1 MPEASEIRGIAM
13 RAADHSWVDHDP
25 GSAFVVLGMHGE
37 GGVSTLTRFAAGTLG
52 SWHTHPGGEEF
63 YVLEGHIRVGGEDF
77 RAGDYLYTPPG
88 GGHRV
93 EAVTDALLFVSL
105 PKLPVYETTPNSGTE

>member
-1 MPEASEIRGIAM
+1 M
-13 RAADHSWVDHDP
+13 
-25 GSAFVVLGMHGE
+25 
-37 GGVSTLTRFAAGTLG
+37 
-52 SWHTHPGGEEF
+52 
-63 YVLEGHIRVGGEDF
+63 LEGHIRIAGEDF

-105 PKLPVYETTPNSGTE
+105 PKLPVYETTSNSGTE

>member
-13 RAADHSWVDHDP
+13 RPADHRWVDHDP
-25 GSAFVVLGMHGE
+25 GSAFVVLGMHEE
-37 GGVSTLTRFAAGTLG
+37 GGVSTLTRFSAGTIG

-77 RAGDYLYTPPG
+77 RAAEISQQGLGAGVPEETVYCGLETNIVRYY
-88 GGHRV
+88 
-93 EAVTDALLFVSL
+93 EAIEALL
-105 PKLPVYETTPNSGTE
+105 